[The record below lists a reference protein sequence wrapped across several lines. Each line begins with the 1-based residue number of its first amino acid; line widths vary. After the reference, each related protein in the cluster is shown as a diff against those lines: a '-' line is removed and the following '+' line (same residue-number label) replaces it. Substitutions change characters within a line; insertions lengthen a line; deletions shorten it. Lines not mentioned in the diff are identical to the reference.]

1 MEGFDVF
8 KTYLALKLHFT
19 SKTYDYHKY
28 EGKVTAKL
36 DTFTKRNDRYFFYK
50 LSKKYKPSEIEDFF
64 VANFIKNDRN
74 WVGSL
79 LNNDGETTFKDYIKY
94 SQSLSY
100 NFRMECVHISDGF
113 NANNL
118 SFDDG
123 FICNNGQHPRLLQLL
138 IQKKI
143 SYQTAVIINHYLSFV
158 KNWNLEIKEKVVWPK
173 IAFKLGKLKNFVKFN
188 ETKCRIIMKEVF
200 VNG

>member
-1 MEGFDVF
+1 MD
-8 KTYLALKLHFT
+8 
-19 SKTYDYHKY
+19 
-28 EGKVTAKL
+28 
-36 DTFTKRNDRYFFYK
+36 
-50 LSKKYKPSEIEDFF
+50 
-64 VANFIKNDRN
+64 
-74 WVGSL
+74 
-79 LNNDGETTFKDYIKY
+79 
-94 SQSLSY
+94 
-100 NFRMECVHISDGF
+100 CVHISDRF

-118 SFDDG
+118 SFDAG

-158 KNWNLEIKEKVVWPK
+158 KNWNMEIKEKVVWPK

-188 ETKCRIIMKEVF
+188 ETKCKMIMKEVF